1 MGSGLP
7 QSARMHQRMRDKS
20 EGSPFASG
28 LRAVLQLSEMRRLT
42 ALWLDWARLCQA
54 GLQLEE
60 KRSWHQPPR
69 RLMPIASPGQALI
82 QAVPPTGDLPA
93 PCLIPAL
100 RPLYL
105 PEPDRALFRGLHFAH
120 QRRLWQVQACFL
132 KQPPLEL
139 PGYLVKA
146 AVLA

>member
-1 MGSGLP
+1 M
-7 QSARMHQRMRDKS
+7 QDKS

-28 LRAVLQLSEMRRLT
+28 IRAVLQRSEMRRLT

-69 RLMPIASPGQALI
+69 LLMPIASPGEALT

-93 PCLIPAL
+93 PCLIRAL
-100 RPLYL
+100 RPLHL
-105 PEPDRALFRGLHFAH
+105 PEPDRATFRGLHFGH
-120 QRRLWQVQACFL
+120 QGRLWQAQARFL
-132 KQPPLEL
+132 KEPPLEL

-146 AVLA
+146 AVLT

>member
-1 MGSGLP
+1 
-7 QSARMHQRMRDKS
+7 MHQGMQDKS
-20 EGSPFASG
+20 EGSPFALG

-42 ALWLDWARLCQA
+42 ALWLDWASLCQA

-60 KRSWHQPPR
+60 KRSWHPPPR
-69 RLMPIASPGQALI
+69 RLMPIASPGQAL
-82 QAVPPTGDLPA
+82 VLMVLPTGDLPA

-100 RPLYL
+100 RPLHL
-105 PEPDRALFRGLHFAH
+105 PEPDRATFRGLHFAH
-120 QRRLWQVQACFL
+120 QGRLWQAQARFL
-132 KQPPLEL
+132 KEPPLEL

>member
-1 MGSGLP
+1 M
-7 QSARMHQRMRDKS
+7 QDKS

-42 ALWLDWARLCQA
+42 ALWLDWASLCQA

-60 KRSWHQPPR
+60 KWSWHQPPR
-69 RLMPIASPGQALI
+69 RLMPIASPGQAL
-82 QAVPPTGDLPA
+82 VPMVLPTGDLPA

-100 RPLYL
+100 RPLHL

-120 QRRLWQVQACFL
+120 QRLLWQVQARFL
-132 KQPPLEL
+132 KEPPLEL

>member
-1 MGSGLP
+1 
-7 QSARMHQRMRDKS
+7 MHQRMRDKS